1 MSSSSTELKQEVLFR
16 LAEALCWSP
25 WVSMSLAICFELFG
39 TIHAKLSKGL
49 TLPMPTSIMYISYMT
64 SVTLLAL
71 ALDTSGSNKF
81 LRGGGAGLNLGV
93 AYATWSG
100 LGTIVAALYG
110 VMQAGEALNKAQ
122 WTGLVLTSIG
132 ITLVNVAPDWSFS
145 FSGGGDERHS
155 ASVSGEHERLLNTT
169 TTTAKTARYG
179 YYNHDEHEFVNGHV

>member
-1 MSSSSTELKQEVLFR
+1 MTSSSTELKQEVLFR

-64 SVTLLAL
+64 SVTFLAL

-81 LRGGGAGLNLGV
+81 LRGGGGLNLGV

-110 VMQAGEALNKAQ
+110 VMQAGEALNAAQ
-122 WTGLVLTSIG
+122 WAGLVLTSIG
-132 ITLVNVAPDWSFS
+132 ITLVNVAPDWSFCC
-145 FSGGGDERHS
+145 SGGEESHS
-155 ASVSGEHERLLNTT
+155 ASGAGEQERLLNTT
-169 TTTAKTARYG
+169 TTNTAVTTTYG
-179 YYNHDEHEFVNGHV
+179 YYNHDDNEFVNGHV